1 MAAAV
6 FLRVSLPFAGMA
18 FLNQAA
24 RMVVATAGPAVAT
37 SFGLSASEL
46 GGLGALFFAA
56 YALAQLPVGLAI
68 DLYGPRRVQIGLAL
82 VAALGFL
89 ICATAADPLQ
99 LGVGR
104 FVTGLGIAGALIGLM
119 KANALWFP
127 RHRLAATTGAGV
139 FIGAAG
145 SLAAS
150 APLQAILPMIGW
162 RGAFLLLAALAV
174 MVAAWIW
181 FSVPRQ
187 APGPP
192 PPPRQP
198 LSQEI
203 AEFGRIFR
211 HPVFLRYAPAVAL
224 LSSLVFAYQGL
235 WAGPWLRDV
244 AGLGGQDRAFV
255 LLFFSLGVM
264 LGQLLG
270 GQLASWLQPRGIAPM
285 LVPFVGMGLMAV
297 SQVLLIL
304 APGDLWALCL
314 LWFVFAYAG
323 SCGPVAY
330 ALLSHR
336 FPTKLTGRVTT
347 AINFTM
353 LATVFV
359 LQIVIGWILD
369 LLPRTA
375 AGGWNS
381 VGYGWA
387 LGLTL
392 ALQALSV
399 LWMLR
404 APLPDEGK
412 PAHVGE

>member
-1 MAAAV
+1 MAT

-24 RMVVATAGPAVAT
+24 RMVVATVGPGIAT
-37 SFGLSASEL
+37 AFGLSAREL

-68 DLYGPRRVQIGLAL
+68 DLYGARRVQSALAL

-89 ICATAADPLQ
+89 LCATAPDPLW
-99 LGVGR
+99 LGLGR
-104 FVTGLGIAGALIGLM
+104 FVTGLGISGALIGLM
-119 KANALWFP
+119 KANAQWFP

-145 SLAAS
+145 SLAAT

-162 RGAFLLLAALAV
+162 RGAFLSLTGLALAV
-174 MVAAWIW
+174 AGWIW
-181 FSVPRQ
+181 WSVPRQ
-187 APGPP
+187 PPGPVP
-192 PPPRQP
+192 SRRP
-198 LSQEI
+198 LRQEI

-224 LSSLVFAYQGL
+224 MSSLVFAYQGL

-244 AGLGGQDRAFV
+244 AGLESEARALV

-264 LGQLLG
+264 FGQLLG
-270 GQLASWLQPRGIAPM
+270 GQIASWLQPRGIAPM
-285 LVPFVGMGLMAV
+285 LVPFIGMALMAGT
-297 SQVLLIL
+297 QALLIL
-304 APGDLWALCL
+304 APSNLGTLSL

-323 SCGPVAY
+323 SCGPIAY
-330 ALLSHR
+330 AVLSQR
-336 FPTKLTGRVTT
+336 FPTALTGRVVT

-353 LATVFV
+353 LVMVFLV
-359 LQIVIGWILD
+359 QNAIGWILD
-369 LLPRTA
+369 LFPRTA
-375 AGGWNS
+375 AGGWAP

-392 ALQALSV
+392 TAQAVSV
-399 LWMLR
+399 LWMLW
-404 APLPDEGK
+404 APLPGEGK